1 MPAGGPG
8 GMLMGMAKPVKLLSM
23 LTPKRPSHRKVGW
36 LALHLS
42 TADTTPALRNRSLA
56 AVNSPGSRQT
66 QV

>member
-1 MPAGGPG
+1 
-8 GMLMGMAKPVKLLSM
+8 MAKPVKLLSM